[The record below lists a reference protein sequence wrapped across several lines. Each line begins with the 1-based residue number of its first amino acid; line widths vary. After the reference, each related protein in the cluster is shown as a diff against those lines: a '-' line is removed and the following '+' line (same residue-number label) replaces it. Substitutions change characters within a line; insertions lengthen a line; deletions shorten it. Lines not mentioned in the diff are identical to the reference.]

1 MYIFHVRKDT
11 DATLLW
17 LLFCSTILFLMD
29 LNSALKSPSR
39 LFKRSFSFRRVLIL
53 CLSLSVIFVWLACCC
68 NNNFLTQNLNVCTLW
83 SVRSLPISA
92 RCLFRNVAFSKHLH
106 IRTCTFISPSF
117 LRVTFKQPFRKTAK
131 FSRSEKYY
139 PWINTGIKKEKS
151 CGKRMDHFNIIASD
165 ASS

>member
-1 MYIFHVRKDT
+1 MPSSQLIQPSSKTRKAFLHGTMLDGTKASQLSLTNCTSFTSGKT

-68 NNNFLTQNLNVCTLW
+68 NNNFFDSELKFLYSLKRPLVTNQC
-83 SVRSLPISA
+83 SVSL
-92 RCLFRNVAFSKHLH
+92 SK
-106 IRTCTFISPSF
+106 RSF
-117 LRVTFKQPFRKTAK
+117 LEAPAHKNVHLYIAKLFK
-131 FSRSEKYY
+131 SH
-139 PWINTGIKKEKS
+139 I
-151 CGKRMDHFNIIASD
+151 
-165 ASS
+165 

>member
-1 MYIFHVRKDT
+1 MPSSQLIQPSSKTRKAFLHGTMLDGTKASQLSLNKLHIFHVRKDT

-68 NNNFLTQNLNVCTLW
+68 NNNCFDSELKCLHSLKRPLVTNQC
-83 SVRSLPISA
+83 SVSL
-92 RCLFRNVAFSKHLH
+92 SK
-106 IRTCTFISPSF
+106 RSF
-117 LRVTFKQPFRKTAK
+117 LEAPAHKNVHLYIAKLFK
-131 FSRSEKYY
+131 SH
-139 PWINTGIKKEKS
+139 I
-151 CGKRMDHFNIIASD
+151 
-165 ASS
+165 